1 MAVYFQMAELSDV
14 PAYSV
19 LTVTSSTTAGTF
31 NSSNARASVFVPEG
45 TDSTSYI
52 ESPSFSATN
61 LWVHFVAVDT
71 TVFPIS
77 PEAAD
82 KSMMRI
88 MAGGTQRL
96 RVNIVDVNT
105 ANMSIWTG
113 ASWTVLDTYV
123 SAGQF
128 DGIRNTWDVH
138 APVGASETVSVYMNN
153 NLILSATGVDT
164 TFTGAVSAFDK
175 VIWGCPNFSS
185 ASFGLYYSEMIGADW
200 NTIGSKLVTR
210 IPDAN
215 GNYSEWT
222 NDDYT
227 IVDEV
232 AGGTDYASSGT
243 ADQRTD
249 WSMSSFPALGT
260 NEQIVSVQLN
270 AMINRDT
277 GGPQNAN
284 FYIRQGS
291 TDYHDSNQS
300 LSTSQSLMKKVYTT
314 DPSTS
319 TDWNVANL
327 NSATY
332 GIRSRT

>member
-14 PAYSV
+14 PVYST
-19 LTVTSSTTAGTF
+19 LTVASSTTAGTF
-31 NSSNARASVFVPEG
+31 NSSNARASIFVPEG
-45 TDSTSYI
+45 TDLTSYI

-61 LWVHFVAVDT
+61 LWVHFVQTDT
-71 TVFPIS
+71 TVNVIS
-77 PEAAD
+77 PEAID
-82 KSMMRI
+82 KSLMRI

-105 ANMSIWTG
+105 INLSRWTG
-113 ASWTVLDTYV
+113 AAWAVLDTYV

-128 DGIRNTWDVH
+128 DSTRNTFDVH
-138 APVGASETVSVYMNN
+138 APVGAAETISVYLNN
-153 NLILSATGVDT
+153 TLVLSATEVDT
-164 TFTGAVSAFDK
+164 TFSGTVSAFDK

-185 ASFGLYYSEMIGADW
+185 TSFGVFFSELIGADW

-227 IVDEV
+227 VVDEV
-232 AGGTDYASSGT
+232 AGGIDYASSGV

-249 WSMSSFPALGT
+249 WSMSAFPALGA
-260 NEQIVSVQLN
+260 NEQIVSVQIN

-284 FYIRQGS
+284 FFIRQGS
-291 TDYHDSNQS
+291 TDYHDTNQS
-300 LSTSQSLMKKVYTT
+300 LSTSQSLMKTVYTT

-319 TDWNVANL
+319 SNWTVTNL